1 MRSSTEVTEQSA
13 TGVVLMLIIYYHPM
27 TSRFPRQ
34 VGSSVVRNRSLK
46 FAAANSPCKLAAN
59 LQGSPEGWKW
69 GANYSKFAV
78 CTCHINLDINLS
90 FSWNICTN
98 WGRKTHGSCHNEQRP
113 WLQRQRLRWLI
124 ILFWRA
130 CQYQIEEHAVNR
142 SLEIAMQDFGPRND
156 KAAMP
161 PPLLLRPR
169 HGIHK

>member
-1 MRSSTEVTEQSA
+1 V
-13 TGVVLMLIIYYHPM
+13 GLVNIDWP
-27 TSRFPRQ
+27 TSRAPRV
-34 VGSSVVRNRSLK
+34 VGVFENVPSVVRNRSLK

-78 CTCHINLDINLS
+78 CTCHINLG

-98 WGRKTHGSCHNEQRP
+98 WGRKTHGSCYNEQRP
-113 WLQRQRLRWLI
+113 WLQRQRLRWLSI
-124 ILFWRA
+124 ILILFRRA